1 MTSRGPYRDPIQGP
15 AKQEGDAI
23 EAMWDEAVGDT
34 RIVNLP
40 SKLSTYPGHIERLG
54 PRGRDVAGTTCLI
67 LRAYNKGEK
76 QHQWHIVCYK
86 PSELPYD
93 PDWPRA
99 HLKAFKTFID
109 NYGMKVSF
117 CLGFAIKE
125 DKTVHRNSCVNVRST
140 GDVSHVIKPAHSSN
154 MCLLGLWE
162 SCCAIYVQR
171 AMTDD
176 YYDQVID
183 LLNNMGLA
191 VKRDR
196 AAKDEGLPDLE
207 ASFSRFRAT

>member
-1 MTSRGPYRDPIQGP
+1 M
-15 AKQEGDAI
+15 
-23 EAMWDEAVGDT
+23 
-34 RIVNLP
+34 
-40 SKLSTYPGHIERLG
+40 
-54 PRGRDVAGTTCLI
+54 
-67 LRAYNKGEK
+67 
-76 QHQWHIVCYK
+76 
-86 PSELPYD
+86 
-93 PDWPRA
+93 
-99 HLKAFKTFID
+99 
-109 NYGMKVSF
+109 
-117 CLGFAIKE
+117 
-125 DKTVHRNSCVNVRST
+125 NVRST